1 MIAIVVADIIIGA
14 AALWLAAK
22 ITHVNLHLTE
32 TLIAATLGALVALI
46 PTVGPFL
53 AVVALLVV
61 LKYYSSADL
70 WPDLI
75 LVCVVSRVI
84 AAVVAGLL
92 VGLVV

>member
-22 ITHVNLHLTE
+22 ITHVNLHLSA
-32 TLIAATLGALVALI
+32 TLIAAVLAALVALI
-46 PTVGPFL
+46 PTLGPFL
-53 AVVALLVV
+53 AVVALILV
-61 LKYYSSADL
+61 LKYYSNAAL

-84 AAVVAGLL
+84 AAVMAGLV